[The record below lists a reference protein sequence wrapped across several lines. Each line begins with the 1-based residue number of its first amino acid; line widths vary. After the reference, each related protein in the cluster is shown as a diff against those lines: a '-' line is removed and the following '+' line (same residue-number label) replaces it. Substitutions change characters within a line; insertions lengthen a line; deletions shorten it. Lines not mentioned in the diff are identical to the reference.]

1 MVARALFGT
10 NVLTDRSICGREMS
24 FCLEDQKAPAP
35 QSPALGLFFLGAS
48 RLLSFGYEL
57 GRRAFCF

>member
-48 RLLSFGYEL
+48 QLLSFG
-57 GRRAFCF
+57 